1 MNARIFFFRY
11 AAPTLFTWAL
21 VFAIKHFVLGHAFE
35 WWWLPANIAITLIFF
50 EASQRANRG
59 QKRLSFVLSIAG
71 GVGMGLFIAIP

>member
-35 WWWLPANIAITLIFF
+35 WWWLPANIAIMLIFF
-50 EASQRANRG
+50 KAEQLANRG
-59 QKRLSFVLSIAG
+59 QKRLSFVLVIAAS
-71 GVGMGLFIAIP
+71 VGMGLFMGIP